1 MKLNNR
7 GWGFRAMFF
16 LMSILFCFFLIAI
29 YMIYNYYDKIGNN
42 HPSGYYVEVK
52 KWKKYYMFGLLSQY
66 S

>member
-16 LMSILFCFFLIAI
+16 LMSILFCFFLVAI

-42 HPSGYYVEVK
+42 HPSGNYVEVK
-52 KWKKYYMFGLLSQY
+52 K
-66 S
+66 